1 MTTRCEDCEHLHAD
15 SRRDRRERAAMCVK
29 FPRVMRADLVFNG
42 ITDKDEPFMRCTGIN
57 GGACPC
63 FEPRRVEDG

>member
-1 MTTRCEDCEHLHAD
+1 
-15 SRRDRRERAAMCVK
+15 MCVK